1 MQPNLGDW
9 RRVQF
14 PSLNGPPS
22 LTERTSSGLVRL
34 HEAPRFQRVS
44 QVARQWIQRALFRLA
59 SPSGERSVGISGGNQ
74 VQFLGILRCRQPSV
88 SRVSERCQ
96 MCGEL
101 VERMDTIADGAE
113 ADGLLPLGAAGM
125 KLAGRQS
132 CSAVGLP
139 A

>member
-1 MQPNLGDW
+1 
-9 RRVQF
+9 
-14 PSLNGPPS
+14 
-22 LTERTSSGLVRL
+22 
-34 HEAPRFQRVS
+34 
-44 QVARQWIQRALFRLA
+44 
-59 SPSGERSVGISGGNQ
+59 
-74 VQFLGILRCRQPSV
+74 
-88 SRVSERCQ
+88 